1 MTDDRDAA
9 ELRRKSTTIGHADH
23 LFLSPLSEAKADWL
37 ISLLDPP
44 RGAVVLDIG
53 CGKAGF
59 LRRLLRQRPAVR
71 GIGVDTNPA
80 FIADAA
86 EAAKAEGL
94 GDRLTLKAQSAETL
108 LQDQPAIDILLCF
121 GASQALG
128 DFEGLIAAARRA
140 LRPGG
145 LILVGEGFWQRPPQA
160 EYLHVLGATADELN
174 DHAGNAAR
182 LRANGF
188 DILATS
194 RASPDEWD
202 HYEGLYCRAKTLW
215 ARNHPT
221 DPDAAQ
227 ILAAAQAWHDA
238 YLRWGRETLGF
249 GWYLAAASG
258 R

>member
-9 ELRRKSTTIGHADH
+9 DLRLKSTTIGHADH

-44 RGAVVLDIG
+44 ENAVVLDIG

-59 LRRLLRQRPAVR
+59 LRRLLRQRLTLR

-80 FIADAA
+80 FIAAAA
-86 EAAKAEGL
+86 EAAATEGL
-94 GDRLTLKAQSAETL
+94 AERLTLKAQSAEAL
-108 LQDQPAIDILLCF
+108 LQGRPAIDILLCF

-128 DFEGLIAAARRA
+128 DFEGLIGAARRT

-145 LILVGEGFWQRPPQA
+145 LLLVGEGFWQRPPQA
-160 EYLHVLGATADELN
+160 EYLRVLGATPDELS

-194 RASPDEWD
+194 QASRDEWD

-215 ARNHPT
+215 ARTHPT

-238 YLRWGRETLGF
+238 YLHWGRETLGF
-249 GWYLAAASG
+249 GWYLAAAPG
-258 R
+258 V